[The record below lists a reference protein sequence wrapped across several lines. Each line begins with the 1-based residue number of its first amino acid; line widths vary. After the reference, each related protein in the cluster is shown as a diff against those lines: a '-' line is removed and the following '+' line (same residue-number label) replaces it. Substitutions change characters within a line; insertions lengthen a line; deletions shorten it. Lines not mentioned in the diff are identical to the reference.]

1 MFDIQLSGDGKVAM
15 SGRLDAAQA
24 TAAQTFMDGM
34 NGPCVVDMAAL
45 DYISSAGLRVLLSTQ
60 KRLKTTGHALSL
72 VNVSRQIA
80 DVFKYSGFDK
90 LFSIEL
96 KA

>member
-1 MFDIQLSGDGKVAM
+1 MFDIQSSGEGRVLM

-24 TAAQTFMDGM
+24 TAAQTFMDAI
-34 NGPCVVDMAAL
+34 NGPCTVDMMAL

-60 KRLKTTGHALSL
+60 KRLKGTGHALHL
-72 VNVSRQIA
+72 INVSRQIA